1 VAERPASGCASQP
14 GPGQEQEEALH
25 ALALLLSL
33 DQDGGTSQSAISPAQ
48 ASSQRPRAQGSF
60 LAAWWPRGLVTS
72 LQAPCDVT
80 AGPMWSPTSAHMD
93 KFVIAGAAGRR
104 GVAVRAAPD
113 DRAKRLGRATC
124 GQVVAALSSEQS
136 RPGWLQIQ
144 WLAVRGAF

>member
-1 VAERPASGCASQP
+1 M
-14 GPGQEQEEALH
+14 EAPL
-25 ALALLLSL
+25 
-33 DQDGGTSQSAISPAQ
+33 QSVISP
-48 ASSQRPRAQGSF
+48 SGQRPRAQGSF